1 MELILPGPACEA
13 SYRQAIEEYARA
25 GLSLSLIHI

>member
-25 GLSLSLIHI
+25 GLSPA